1 MKSIVFNEYGGREVM
16 SIQDMPE
23 PETHNRDIK
32 IKVHAAG
39 INPVDWK
46 TRAGFLKRV
55 LKLEFPAKMGFDCA
69 GEVVEVGMRARNNKV
84 GDRVYAYTGAKNMGT
99 FSEYVT
105 IEKTDVAPMPD
116 SLSYE
121 DAASL
126 PLVGL
131 TAWQVIVDIMKLKE
145 GQKIFIHCGSGGVG
159 TFAIQLAK
167 HIGAEVTTTSSEK
180 NHAFLNSLGAD
191 RCIDYTK
198 EDFTTLGPEFD
209 AVFAITGDDD
219 LLNSFKIVK
228 PGGIVVG
235 ITALPDEEYAR
246 QLGLGFLARLVLRR
260 QNKPIIDAAK
270 KAEADYRFWALQ
282 PSEAQLRRIAEL
294 VDKGAIKPTIDSV
307 YEFDQF
313 QEAFSQLENGHAR
326 GKVVLRVIPSN
337 SGE

>member
-1 MKSIVFNEYGGREVM
+1 MKSIVFNEYGGPDVM

-32 IKVHAAG
+32 IKIHSAG

-55 LKLEFPAKMGFDCA
+55 LKLQFPAKMGFDCA
-69 GEVVEVGMRARNNKV
+69 GEVVEVGMRARNTKV
-84 GDRVYAYTGAKNMGT
+84 GDRVYAYTGAENMGT
-99 FSEYVT
+99 FSEYMTV
-105 IEKTDVAPMPD
+105 EKTDVAPMPE

-131 TAWQVIVDIMKLKE
+131 TAWQVLMDVMKLKK
-145 GQKIFIHCGSGGVG
+145 GQKIFIHSGSGGVG
-159 TFAIQLAK
+159 TITIQLAK
-167 HIGAEVTTTSSEK
+167 HLGAEITTTSSEK
-180 NHAFLNSLGAD
+180 NHAFLKALGAD
-191 RCIDYTK
+191 QCIDYTK

-209 AVFAITGDDD
+209 AVFAVTGDKD

-235 ITALPDEEYAR
+235 ITALPDEDYAK
-246 QLGLGFLARLVLRR
+246 QLGLGFFARLILRK
-260 QNKPIIDAAK
+260 QNKPVIDAAQN
-270 KAEADYRFWALQ
+270 AEANYRFWAVQ

-294 VDKGAIKPTIDSV
+294 VDKGIIKPTIDSV
-307 YEFDQF
+307 FDFEQYK
-313 QEAFSQLENGHAR
+313 EAFSHLEQGHVR